1 MNEDFLA
8 VIKLI
13 SGEEILSKVC
23 PLEDEDD
30 TLVLDCPVQMS
41 SEKSKAMGINV
52 VRVEPW
58 IKTGTESIYLLRMSK
73 IVTISEVFDQ
83 KVHRIYSRFVQSY
96 FFNGC
101 EDSENKMTKEMGYLT
116 SVKEARSSLEKIF
129 NNS

>member
-1 MNEDFLA
+1 MTEDFLA

-13 SGEEILSKVC
+13 SGEEVLSKVC
-23 PLEDEDD
+23 PLDDEED

-41 SEKSKAMGINV
+41 SDKSRSMNINI

-58 IKTGTESIYLLRMSK
+58 IKTGTESIYLIKMDK

-83 KVHRIYSRFVQSY
+83 KIHRMYNKFIHAY

-101 EDSENKMTKEMGYLT
+101 EIPENKMTKEMGYVS

>member
-1 MNEDFLA
+1 MTEDFLA

-13 SGEEILSKVC
+13 SGEEILTKVC
-23 PLEDEDD
+23 QLDDEDD

-41 SEKSKAMGINV
+41 SEKSKTMGINV

-58 IKTGTESIYLLRMSK
+58 IKTGTESMYLLGLDKVIIM
-73 IVTISEVFDQ
+73 TEVFDP
-83 KVHRIYSRFVQSY
+83 KVHRIYSRFVQAY

-101 EDSENKMTKEMGYLT
+101 EVPVNKMTKEMGYLT
-116 SVKEARSSLEKIF
+116 SVEDARSSLEKIF